1 VGTVED
7 VQGSC
12 SGQRVLVTGGCGF
25 VGRSVVTEFLR
36 RGAEVVIADLRP
48 VSRDGVTGVVGD
60 LTDPAVRDSVV
71 TGDLTGIV
79 HLAAI
84 TSVLRSAE
92 QPQETFDTNVEMTQ
106 GLLELARQRG
116 VRRFVLASTNAVVGN
131 VGTSTITEQNPLR
144 PLTPYGAT
152 KAACEMLLSGYAGA
166 YGMAT
171 CALRFTNI
179 YGPGMAAKDSF
190 VPRLMRAA
198 LAGGGV
204 QVYGDG
210 KQARDLV
217 HVHDVARAVV
227 SAWEHRYTGTAIVG
241 AAESVTVLDLIDAAR
256 AATGAPLPV
265 QHVPAKTGEMP
276 AVIVDISRA
285 RTDLGYQPRY
295 SLTEGLRTVW
305 DDFKAVEIPNDTET
319 TTGASAAGGTGNDG
333 PTVPA
338 AHVR

>member
-1 VGTVED
+1 LPN
-7 VQGSC
+7 VQSDLA
-12 SGQRVLVTGGCGF
+12 GQRVLVTGGSGF
-25 VGRSVVTEFLR
+25 VGRTVVAEFR
-36 RGAEVVIADLRP
+36 RAGADVVVADREPFPGAPDVP
-48 VSRDGVTGVVGD
+48 VIRGD
-60 LTDPAVRDSVV
+60 LTDPSVRDRAVNP
-71 TGDLTGIV
+71 DLTGIV

-92 QPQETFDTNVEMTQ
+92 RPQETFEENVAVTQ
-106 GLLELARQRG
+106 GLLELARQRDVG
-116 VRRFVLASTNAVVGN
+116 QFVLASTNAVAGN
-131 VGTSTITEQNPLR
+131 VGTATITEDNPLR

-210 KQARDLV
+210 RQARDLV
-217 HVHDVARAVV
+217 HVSDVAAGVLA
-227 SAWEHRYTGTAIVG
+227 AWRRRYTGTAIIG
-241 AAESVTVLDLIDAAR
+241 AGRSVTVLDLIDAAR

-265 QHVPAKTGEMP
+265 DHVPAKTGEMP
-276 AVIVDISRA
+276 AVIVDIA
-285 RTDLGYQPRY
+285 LATAELGYQPRVG
-295 SLTEGLRTVW
+295 LTEGLRTVW
-305 DDFKAVEIPNDTET
+305 EDFRSSVDGVRIPT
-319 TTGASAAGGTGNDG
+319 
-333 PTVPA
+333 
-338 AHVR
+338 

>member
-1 VGTVED
+1 LPD
-7 VQGSC
+7 VVDESLA
-12 SGQRVLVTGGCGF
+12 GQRVLVTGGSGF
-25 VGRSVVTEFLR
+25 VGRSVVAEFR
-36 RGAEVVIADLRP
+36 RHGADVVVVDRQPFPGDP
-48 VSRDGVTGVVGD
+48 VPTVLGD
-60 LTDPAVRDSVV
+60 LTDPSVRDRAV
-71 TGDLTGIV
+71 TPDLTGIV

-92 QPQETFDTNVEMTQ
+92 QPQETFDTNVLVTQ

-116 VRRFVLASTNAVVGN
+116 VGQFVLASTNAVVGN
-131 VGTSTITEQNPLR
+131 VGTDTITENHPPR

-152 KAACEMLLSGYAGA
+152 KAAGEMLLSGYAGA
-166 YGMAT
+166 YGLAT

-217 HVHDVARAVV
+217 HVSDVTAGVLA
-227 SAWEHRYTGTAIVG
+227 AWRHRYIGTAIIG
-241 AAESVTVLDLIDAAR
+241 AGRSVTVLDLIDAAR
-256 AATGAPLPV
+256 AATGAALPV
-265 QHVPAKTGEMP
+265 DHVPAKTGEMP

-285 RTDLGYQPRY
+285 TTELDYRPRID
-295 SLTEGLRTVW
+295 LTEGLRTVW
-305 DDFKAVEIPNDTET
+305 DDFRAN
-319 TTGASAAGGTGNDG
+319 A
-333 PTVPA
+333 TV
-338 AHVR
+338 

>member
-1 VGTVED
+1 VDEARD
-7 VQGSC
+7 DLA
-12 SGQRVLVTGGCGF
+12 GQRVLVTGGSGF
-25 VGRSVVTEFLR
+25 VGRSVVAEFR
-36 RGAEVVIADLRP
+36 QQGIDVVVADLKP
-48 VSRDGVTGVVGD
+48 FPDQDVPTVLGD
-60 LTDPAVRDSVV
+60 LTDPEVRDRAV
-71 TGDLTGIV
+71 TPDLTGIV

-84 TSVLRSAE
+84 TSVLKSAE
-92 QPQETFDTNVEMTQ
+92 QPQATFDTNVEMTQ
-106 GLLELARQRG
+106 GLLELARTRG
-116 VRRFVLASTNAVVGN
+116 VRQFVLASTNAVVGN
-131 VGTSTITEQNPLR
+131 VGTATITEDSPLH

-217 HVHDVARAVV
+217 HVADVANAVLA
-227 SAWEHRYTGTAIVG
+227 AWRRQFTGTVIIG
-241 AAESVTVLDLIDAAR
+241 AGRSVTVLDLIEAAR

-265 QHVPAKTGEMP
+265 EHVPAKMGEMP
-276 AVIVDISRA
+276 AVIVDIAKAGR
-285 RTDLGYQPRY
+285 DLGYRPGIG
-295 SLTEGLRTVW
+295 LADGLRTVW
-305 DDFKAVEIPNDTET
+305 DDFR
-319 TTGASAAGGTGNDG
+319 AGT
-333 PTVPA
+333 PA
-338 AHVR
+338 AVSVGSSAPSR

>member
-1 VGTVED
+1 MQTVED
-7 VQGSC
+7 FQDSLA
-12 SGQRVLVTGGCGF
+12 GQRVLVTGGCGF
-25 VGRSVVTEFLR
+25 VGRSVVAEFRR
-36 RGAEVVIADLRP
+36 RGAEVVVVDLRP
-48 VSRDGVTGVVGD
+48 CAVDGVTGIVGD
-60 LTDPAVRDSVV
+60 LTDPAVRDEAVSA
-71 TGDLTGIV
+71 DLTGIV

-92 QPQETFDTNVEMTQ
+92 QPQETFDMNVVVTQ
-106 GLLELARQRG
+106 GLLELARLRG
-116 VRRFVLASTNAVVGN
+116 VGRFVLASTNAVVGN
-131 VGTSTITEQNPLR
+131 VGMNTISEDNPLR

-179 YGPGMAAKDSF
+179 YGPGMEAKDSF

-198 LAGGGV
+198 LAGAGV

-227 SAWEHRYTGTAIVG
+227 SAWTHEYTGTAIIG
-241 AAESVTVLDLIDAAR
+241 AGKSVTVLDLIDAAR
-256 AATGAPLPV
+256 SATGAALPV
-265 QHVPAKTGEMP
+265 DHVPAKTGEMP

-285 RTDLGYQPRY
+285 WADLGYQPQF
-295 SLTEGLRTVW
+295 SLTDGLRTVW
-305 DDFKAVEIPNDTET
+305 DDFTAAAQ
-319 TTGASAAGGTGNDG
+319 GSAEGTVNGGLTPAGQ
-333 PTVPA
+333 
-338 AHVR
+338 HR

>member
-1 VGTVED
+1 LPHVVDE
-7 VQGSC
+7 SLA
-12 SGQRVLVTGGCGF
+12 GQRVLVTGGSGF
-25 VGRSVVTEFLR
+25 VGRSVVAEFR
-36 RGAEVVIADLRP
+36 RHGADVVVVDRQSFPGDP
-48 VSRDGVTGVVGD
+48 VPIVLGD
-60 LTDPAVRDSVV
+60 LTDPAVRAAAV
-71 TGDLTGIV
+71 TPDLTGIV

-92 QPQETFDTNVEMTQ
+92 QPQETFDTNVAVTQ

-116 VRRFVLASTNAVVGN
+116 VGQFVLASTNAVVGD
-131 VGTSTITEQNPLR
+131 VGTDTITENHPPR

-152 KAACEMLLSGYAGA
+152 KAACEMLLSGYTGS
-166 YGMAT
+166 YGLAT

-217 HVHDVARAVV
+217 HVSDVTAGVLA
-227 SAWEHRYTGTAIVG
+227 AWRHRYVGTAIIG
-241 AAESVTVLDLIDAAR
+241 AGRSVTVLDLIDAAR

-265 QHVPAKTGEMP
+265 DHVPAKTGEMP

-285 RTDLGYQPRY
+285 TAELGYHPRLD
-295 SLTEGLRTVW
+295 LTEGLRTVW
-305 DDFKAVEIPNDTET
+305 DDFRANT
-319 TTGASAAGGTGNDG
+319 T
-333 PTVPA
+333 V
-338 AHVR
+338 

>member
-1 VGTVED
+1 MA
-7 VQGSC
+7 
-12 SGQRVLVTGGCGF
+12 GQRVLVTGGSGF
-25 VGRSVVTEFLR
+25 VGRSVVPEFR
-36 RGAEVVIADLRP
+36 RLGVDVVVADRTP
-48 VSRDGVTGVVGD
+48 YPDDGVEMVQGD
-60 LTDPAVRDSVV
+60 LTDPAVRDRAV
-71 TGDLTGIV
+71 TPDLAGIV

-92 QPQETFDTNVEMTQ
+92 QPQETYANNVEMTQ

-116 VRRFVLASTNAVVGN
+116 VQPFLLASTNAVVGN
-131 VGTSTITEQNPLR
+131 VGTCTITEASPLR

-166 YGMAT
+166 YGMVT

-210 KQARDLV
+210 TQARDLV
-217 HVHDVARAVV
+217 HVEDVAGAVV
-227 SAWEHRYTGTAIVG
+227 SAWQRRYVGTVIVG
-241 AAESVTVLDLIDAAR
+241 AARSVTVLDLVDAAR
-256 AATGAPLPV
+256 TATGAPLPV

-276 AVIVDISRA
+276 AVIVDVSRA
-285 RTDLGYQPRY
+285 KAELGYSPRY
-295 SLTEGLRTVW
+295 ELADGLRTVW
-305 DDFKAVEIPNDTET
+305 DDFRATEHA
-319 TTGASAAGGTGNDG
+319 GA
-333 PTVPA
+333 VPA
-338 AHVR
+338 GPAPAR